1 MPMYDDILIR
11 KNLGDQ
17 GFVPATG
24 SYTSSPDII
33 PVGMMPVN
41 DPQGFAERTWN
52 QDPGVDL
59 TANAQN
65 YIYMRGK
72 NLAPGA
78 EAGNMALYY
87 TKASLLLYPSLWLK
101 NQLKTSSGNTLAPVK
116 ANKNGDIVVTHDP
129 FSWIPQLIDN
139 DHYCMVGMV
148 GTNAHPM
155 PTPTSET
162 MQDLAKFLLNNPNVG
177 WRNVRIV
184 DNGVNFA
191 TSVDY
196 EQGDVGGLMY
206 VFIECAACPDGAE
219 VSFASGTALPDS
231 TYVQMDWEQIKGCDP
246 KVKKHFVMGAT
257 FNIPAGWKS
266 SITYNYKSHG
276 KGPLQGEDWAIDI
289 KVAFYQSSNANG
301 AELLQFADYSDHA
314 VHQAKGVYQGMMLG
328 AANATDANAIT
339 PGRFIPL
346 GSHTTKGN

>member
-1 MPMYDDILIR
+1 MPQYDDILIR
-11 KNLGDQ
+11 KNLDDQ
-17 GFVPATG
+17 GIVPASG
-24 SYTSSPDII
+24 GYTSSPDII
-33 PVGMMPVN
+33 PVGMMPIN
-41 DPQGFAERTWN
+41 DPQGFAERTWT

-78 EAGNMALYY
+78 EDGKMALYY

-101 NQLKTSSGNTLAPVK
+101 NQLKTSSGNTQAPVK
-116 ANKNGDIVVTHDP
+116 ANNSGDIVVTHEP
-129 FSWIPQLIDN
+129 FSWIPQLIEN

-148 GTNAHPM
+148 GTNTHPM
-155 PTPTSET
+155 PNPTSET

-184 DNGVNFA
+184 DNGVDFA

-196 EQGDVGGLMY
+196 EQGDVGGVMY
-206 VFIECAACPDGAE
+206 VFIECAASPDGAE
-219 VSFASGTALPDS
+219 ISFASGTPLPDS
-231 TYVQMDWEQIKGCDP
+231 TYVKMDWTPIKGCDP
-246 KVKKHFVMGAT
+246 AVKKHFILGAT
-257 FNIPAGWKS
+257 FNIPAGWQS

-276 KGPLQGEDWAIDI
+276 KNPLPGEDWAIDI
-289 KVAFYQSSNANG
+289 RVAFYQNSSANG
-301 AELLQFADYSDHA
+301 DELLSFADHSDHA
-314 VHQAKGVYQGMMLG
+314 LAQAKTVYQTMMST
-328 AANATDANAIT
+328 ANDATAANAIT